1 MKKSIFIVVGILI
14 VGGSVWL
21 MNRPKSSPAVATE
34 TAGPAATVAVGETV
48 QPAPV
53 AVAMREP
60 AEKARASAAPVA
72 APAPVVEEPKP
83 ADANAAAVARMVDL
97 LVSPQTEFR
106 DKQKTWLQLRESGQL
121 DRVIAELKQRAASN
135 PNAAEV
141 PATLGEAYFM
151 KIPGTTD
158 YNQRGMLA
166 LQADQS
172 FDDALQRAPDN
183 WEAQFMKAMSLSY
196 WPEGLN
202 KGSEVIERFTALINQ
217 QEAQSPRPEF
227 AQSYLLLGNQY
238 QKAGNVEYAHAVWQ
252 AGATMF
258 PGNAELRGKLAGK

>member
-1 MKKSIFIVVGILI
+1 
-14 VGGSVWL
+14 
-21 MNRPKSSPAVATE
+21 
-34 TAGPAATVAVGETV
+34 
-48 QPAPV
+48 
-53 AVAMREP
+53 
-60 AEKARASAAPVA
+60 
-72 APAPVVEEPKP
+72 P

-227 AQSYLLLGNQY
+227 AQ
-238 QKAGNVEYAHAVWQ
+238 
-252 AGATMF
+252 
-258 PGNAELRGKLAGK
+258 